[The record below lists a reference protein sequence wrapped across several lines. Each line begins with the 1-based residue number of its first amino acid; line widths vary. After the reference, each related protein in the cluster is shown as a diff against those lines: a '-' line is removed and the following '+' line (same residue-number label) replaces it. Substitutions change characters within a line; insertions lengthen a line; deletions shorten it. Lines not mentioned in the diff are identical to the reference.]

1 MFNKTL
7 LCLLSIIVI
16 SPFYVIADDGAVKED
31 HICSED
37 VLYNESGLKYF
48 EEGFYHL
55 IPQGLLEDAS
65 HQFDLAVREFEK
77 SLAVNPLSRETRIN
91 LARTYHAQKE
101 FLLEAEQYRKLTKL
115 DPYDIDSF
123 ILSAKA
129 YAEAGLHAE
138 AEKQLQTAK
147 TRTSDPSV
155 TQILDN
161 FITKLEQEQQIDQ

>member
-1 MFNKTL
+1 LFNKTL
-7 LCLLSIIVI
+7 LCLLSIIVV
-16 SPFYVIADDGAVKED
+16 SPFCVFADDGAVKED
-31 HICSED
+31 HIYSQD
-37 VLYNESGLKYF
+37 ALHNANGLKYF

-65 HQFDLAVREFEK
+65 HHFELAVREFEK
-77 SLAVNPLSRETRIN
+77 SLAINPLSRETRLN

-101 FLLEAEQYRKLTKL
+101 FLLEAEQYRKLAKL

-129 YAEAGLHAE
+129 YVEAGLHAE

-147 TRTSDPSV
+147 TMTSDPSV
-155 TQILDN
+155 IQILDN
-161 FITKLEQEQQIDQ
+161 FITKFRTPDFA